1 MAHPG
6 ARPQYEDPATI
17 DLLKQLEVAPD
28 SEQERGGEGPQSA
41 AEDVLHQSGR
51 RWQMTQTVL
60 PQLGIPREDRAG
72 WDEDPEMSDF
82 LRRQVGGEHAAAL
95 LMGNGVHDV
104 KLATCNQ
111 PDLLR

>member
-17 DLLKQLEVAPD
+17 GLLKQLEVAPD
-28 SEQERGGEGPQSA
+28 PEQERGGGA

-60 PQLGIPREDRAG
+60 PQLGISREDGAG

-95 LMGNGVHDV
+95 LMGHWVHDV
-104 KLATCNQ
+104 KLVSCDQ
-111 PDLLR
+111 SDLLR